1 MEPQH
6 NVVES
11 NYKAD
16 VACCNDV
23 GGLFVSQ
30 RLLYIGLAFFLF
42 VVFFVIAWSVLK
54 KYYPRFMC
62 MSVQIQCDVSSRI
75 ISALHTIIVVPSLIG
90 GVVSMKWGDHFE
102 PLSDVSF
109 LQGLFCISLGYF
121 LYDTIILLLY
131 RQPNWIGF
139 IVHHAVSSIPYVI
152 YLFAGSC
159 PYGLFILA
167 CFMLVEATN
176 ISLHIRSTLEE
187 NGRCSTKL
195 YTVALYSTCILWI
208 VFRLINPTALLIITH
223 KYILPSLPPRHASCL
238 IPSLICAYV
247 INFFC
252 YAVFIMLCKEV
263 LTHHGKLP
271 HMGGVVSIDSIQ
283 VGEQCLSC
291 TTAYDHDAMELRQL
305 HHCIY
310 GDYEVLLEHL
320 PTSEL
325 KVDGKAAEPM
335 KINANEAPPTSSL
348 RNGGKKDSK

>member
-1 MEPQH
+1 MEHQH
-6 NVVES
+6 NVLENS
-11 NYKAD
+11 YKAD
-16 VACCNDV
+16 VTCCGDV

-30 RLLYIGLAFFLF
+30 RLLCIGLAFISFS
-42 VVFFVIAWSVLK
+42 VFFVIAWSVLK
-54 KYYPRFMC
+54 KYYPPFMC
-62 MSVQIQCDVSSRI
+62 MSVQTQCDVSSRTM
-75 ISALHTIIVVPSLIG
+75 SALHAFIVVPGLIG
-90 GVVSMKWGDHFE
+90 GVVSMKWGDHYE

-109 LQGLFCISLGYF
+109 LQGLLCISLGYF

-131 RQPNWIGF
+131 QQPNWIGF

-187 NGRCSTKL
+187 NDRCGTKL
-195 YTVALYSTCILWI
+195 YAVALYSTCILWI

-238 IPSLICAYV
+238 IPSLLCAYI

-263 LTHHGKLP
+263 LAHQRGLS
-271 HMGGVVSIDSIQ
+271 HMGDVVTVDPMQ
-283 VGEQCLSC
+283 VGEQCLSS
-291 TTAYDHDAMELRQL
+291 TTAYDHDAME
-305 HHCIY
+305 IKAI
-310 GDYEVLLEHL
+310 
-320 PTSEL
+320 TSL
-325 KVDGKAAEPM
+325 YYLGLCSSRGAS
-335 KINANEAPPTSSL
+335 ANV
-348 RNGGKKDSK
+348 